1 MGEERERGMEIEVE
15 EVNEDGGIKGEKVVI
30 ERGDEVEKKKDK
42 GEDRRMIQIVGVKEI
57 LGNYYQERVIEE
69 QKVREIEGIKY
80 LEMGEVEEEV
90 KGSGLKY
97 ILRKNKKEEKMEK
110 EYVDMIIKGID
121 KGIGK
126 EKKDMKIGIIYEE
139 Y

>member
-1 MGEERERGMEIEVE
+1 M
-15 EVNEDGGIKGEKVVI
+15 
-30 ERGDEVEKKKDK
+30 
-42 GEDRRMIQIVGVKEI
+42 
-57 LGNYYQERVIEE
+57 
-69 QKVREIEGIKY
+69 REIEGIKY